1 MVNLRRFKAA
11 EVWRWRSKL
20 DRTPSVNILETMKK
34 ERPLRIVLLE
44 DNPFDAEL
52 IRKVLKKDGIHFECI
67 HVVRGADF
75 CEALGSSPPDL
86 VISDFDL
93 PQYSGFEALEE
104 LKFRKLDI
112 PFLIVSGVIGEDLAI
127 EAFTRGATDCVNKNN
142 LARLPGAL
150 RRAVAENEER
160 SRRREAEEQ
169 LTQSYDRLHKGFFTT
184 LQAFATALEFRDPY
198 TSGHQRRVADLAS
211 AIAARMGKDETFCES
226 IYLASIV
233 HDIGKISVPA
243 EILTR
248 PSRLN
253 ELEFKFI
260 QMHVETGYEILKNI
274 DFPWPIAETVYLHHE
289 RLDGSGYP
297 RQLSG
302 DRISQEAR
310 IVAVSDVVE
319 AMATHRPY
327 RAALGIDAALAEV
340 RRGAGTQ
347 YDAQVVEACGSVFA
361 EGFVFK

>member
-1 MVNLRRFKAA
+1 M
-11 EVWRWRSKL
+11 
-20 DRTPSVNILETMKK
+20 IK

-52 IRKVLKKDGIHFECI
+52 ISKVLRKDGLRFECI
-67 HVVRGADF
+67 HTARAADF
-75 CEALGSSPPDL
+75 RDALAAHAPDL

-104 LKFRKLDI
+104 LRTRKLDI
-112 PFLIVSGVIGEDLAI
+112 PFLIVSGVIGEELAI

-150 RRAVAENEER
+150 RRAVAESEER
-160 SRRREAEEQ
+160 RRRREAEEK
-169 LTQSYDRLHKGFFTT
+169 LLQSYDRLHRGFLTT

-198 TSGHQRRVADLAS
+198 TSGHQRRVADLAT
-211 AIAARMGKDETFCES
+211 AIARRMGKDGNFCEG
-226 IYLASIV
+226 IYMASIV
-233 HDIGKISVPA
+233 HDIGKIYVPA

-274 DFPWPIAETVYLHHE
+274 DFPWPIAETVYQHHE

-297 RQLSG
+297 RQLRG
-302 DRISQEAR
+302 DRISKESR
-310 IVAVSDVVE
+310 IVAVADVVE

-327 RAALGIDAALAEV
+327 RAALGVDAALAEV
-340 RRGAGTQ
+340 RRGAGTL
-347 YDAQVVEACGSVFA
+347 YDTEVVDACGSVFA